1 MLLLLFIGI
10 PLLEIYLF
18 IQVGSAIGAGLTIFL
33 IVFTAIVGVVMLK
46 AQSLATLA
54 RFRQSLNRDGMVGY
68 ELFEGTFLIIGGALL
83 LTPGFFTDVIGFL
96 CLARPSRLW
105 LIRTIIKNQFFGF
118 TASSLSSSSS
128 SSFIEGSY
136 RRYDDDDDDDNH
148 HRT

>member
-83 LTPGFFTDVIGFL
+83 LTPGFFTDIVGVFMFGTTQSVMAYPHNHQKAVLRFHRVI
-96 CLARPSRLW
+96 
-105 LIRTIIKNQFFGF
+105 IIIV
-118 TASSLSSSSS
+118 
-128 SSFIEGSY
+128 FIVIF
-136 RRYDDDDDDDNH
+136 H
-148 HRT
+148 